1 MAEQKTEHVKRMI
14 VRYIREQQL
23 KRGERLPSQD
33 FFRQKFSCGT
43 TTVRAAIE
51 ELKNDG
57 VLEVRDKVGVY
68 VIDPNADGHTASVIG
83 ICAIYSDSPYYCC
96 LLCAIQSHLNRL
108 GCMAH
113 LFFKYRPDDRTSPDL
128 YYDISDYP
136 GLARSVE
143 SKILDGIIHLDD
155 FNDRAL
161 RFFAKAGI
169 PTLSAGGLPLSE
181 NSVSYDLGDILRRMC
196 VRLKKMNV
204 TCPALVSVK
213 TTEAHIDPLFLKY
226 TGGQGIILSNE
237 VFTDDGSR
245 FIERFMALPE
255 DRRPDLILYMD
266 DILAQAITSKLVFL
280 LPREK
285 LPKAMIF
292 RSRQL
297 QTIFAVEN
305 PVFFN
310 MDLDHFAALI
320 VNTLMKNVKIG
331 NIHIGRIC
339 YRPEEQPEFSLKQKT
354 DGLSV
359 PEKINGGKI
368 KECEIMM

>member
-14 VRYIREQQL
+14 VRCIREQHL
-23 KRGERLPSQD
+23 KSGERLPSQD
-33 FFRQKFSCGT
+33 FFRKEFSCGT

-68 VIDPNADGHTASVIG
+68 VIDPNADGHAASVIG

-96 LLCAIQSHLNRL
+96 LLCALQSHLNRL

-113 LFFKYRPDDRTSPDL
+113 LFFKHKPDDQDKSLL

-143 SKILDGIIHLDD
+143 SKILDGVIHLDD
-155 FNDRAL
+155 FNDRSL
-161 RFFAKAGI
+161 RFLAKAGI

-181 NSVSYDLGDILRRMC
+181 NSVSYDLSDILRRMC

-204 TCPALVSVK
+204 KRPALVSVK
-213 TTEAHIDPLFLKY
+213 ATENYLDPLFLEC
-226 TGGQGIILSNE
+226 TGGKGIILSNG
-237 VFTDDGSR
+237 VFADGSR
-245 FIERFMALPE
+245 FIEKFMALPE
-255 DRRPDLILYMD
+255 KKRPDIILYMD
-266 DILAQAITSKLVFL
+266 DILAQSIISRLVFL
-280 LPREK
+280 LPHDR
-285 LPKAMIF
+285 LPQAMIF

-297 QTIFAVEN
+297 RATFAVEN

-331 NIHIGRIC
+331 NIRIGRIC
-339 YRPEEQPEFSLKQKT
+339 YRPEEEPEVSLKQT
-354 DGLSV
+354 G
-359 PEKINGGKI
+359 E
-368 KECEIMM
+368 